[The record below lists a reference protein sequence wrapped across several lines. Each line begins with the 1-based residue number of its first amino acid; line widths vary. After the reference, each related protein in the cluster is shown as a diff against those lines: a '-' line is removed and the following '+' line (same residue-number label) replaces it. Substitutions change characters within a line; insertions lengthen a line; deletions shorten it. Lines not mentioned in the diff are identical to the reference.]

1 MNLPGTLGAALSGN
15 VTVSDGTNSCSAAV
29 SAGQCS
35 VTFTTAG
42 AKSFTAQYAGDTNYN
57 GSTSAAAN
65 HTVNKADT
73 TTTIILDTPDPSA
86 VGHLVT
92 VNYSVVPVLPAT
104 GTPTGNVTVTVS
116 GGGETC
122 TGTVAAGGCSLTL
135 TVPGART
142 ITATYAG
149 DTDFNGSFGT
159 DPHTVTLDLTAHDA
173 IATEPQL
180 GSVPMLFTVTLN
192 GSPSSTV
199 TVHYATADDVG
210 GVHPATSGVDYTP
223 TSGDLTFNAGEQVK
237 TVVVDILADAATPEF
252 DETLLLDLS
261 APVGANIVDG
271 QAVGTITQTIQPGSF
286 LISELRTSGP
296 GGTLPIPAAGS
307 AKKVR
312 GRVRVTLAAGGDAF
326 IEFYNNADS
335 PITVAASDASSGW
348 GIFKMGTD
356 CNATP
361 ILIGTIANGTVIPAR
376 GHYLLV
382 DSAYSLG
389 ALAAGD
395 QTMAVDLETDRN
407 VGIFS
412 TADIGNIS
420 SLNLLDAAGFGANTG
435 GNCELLR
442 EGTNLPALNGSTL
455 EYSFQRDSCGKGGQS
470 SAPGF
475 CPTATPVDTNNN
487 GADFLFADTLGSITI
502 AGQRLGAPGP
512 ENLASPL
519 LRNSTFFTTLLDPLV
534 AAADPPNRVRDFT
547 SDALNN
553 STFGTLSIRRAF
565 TNNTG
570 APVTRLRF
578 RIIEITS
585 LPPAGATI
593 ADLRARNSGMI
604 TVTLTGGGSATVEGT
619 TVETP
624 PTQPLGGGFGS
635 TMAAGTI
642 TPGTPLM
649 PGGTIN
655 LQFLLGVQQT
665 GLFRFFVNI
674 EALP

>member
-1 MNLPGTLGAALSGN
+1 M
-15 VTVSDGTNSCSAAV
+15 
-29 SAGQCS
+29 
-35 VTFTTAG
+35 
-42 AKSFTAQYAGDTNYN
+42 
-57 GSTSAAAN
+57 
-65 HTVNKADT
+65 
-73 TTTIILDTPDPSA
+73 
-86 VGHLVT
+86 
-92 VNYSVVPVLPAT
+92 PVLPAT

-261 APVGANIVDG
+261 APAGASIVDG

-361 ILIGTIANGTVIPAR
+361 ILIGTIPNGTVIPAR

-395 QTMAVDLETDRN
+395 QTMAV
-407 VGIFS
+407 
-412 TADIGNIS
+412 S
-420 SLNLLDAAGFGANTG
+420 SVQLTS
-435 GNCELLR
+435 
-442 EGTNLPALNGSTL
+442 GTYPH
-455 EYSFQRDSCGKGGQS
+455 
-470 SAPGF
+470 
-475 CPTATPVDTNNN
+475 
-487 GADFLFADTLGSITI
+487 
-502 AGQRLGAPGP
+502 
-512 ENLASPL
+512 
-519 LRNSTFFTTLLDPLV
+519 
-534 AAADPPNRVRDFT
+534 
-547 SDALNN
+547 
-553 STFGTLSIRRAF
+553 
-565 TNNTG
+565 
-570 APVTRLRF
+570 
-578 RIIEITS
+578 
-585 LPPAGATI
+585 
-593 ADLRARNSGMI
+593 
-604 TVTLTGGGSATVEGT
+604 
-619 TVETP
+619 
-624 PTQPLGGGFGS
+624 
-635 TMAAGTI
+635 
-642 TPGTPLM
+642 
-649 PGGTIN
+649 
-655 LQFLLGVQQT
+655 
-665 GLFRFFVNI
+665 
-674 EALP
+674 